1 MFAMH
6 LEEHHRGHRTLAM
19 KSSLHSTTGML
30 ALEVAVTANPPFANT
45 YGLLCCLSHTMARGT
60 PNTCSRNSAAAGGGS
75 SRGYSPR
82 TQAAGASVV
91 AGGGG
96 GGGLVGP
103 VPTLAGGGGGG
114 GGFNNIWGQGGAVGG
129 IASNFQPAS
138 DAPRA
143 TGRRAMHAPGG
154 KTSWSPYGHVGQ
166 VCTQTWS
173 DDGASSVTL
182 STSVYATRQ
191 ASEHMY
197 DNSNKIGGA
206 SSGIPASSRTNLPPR
221 APRYCQAPDTLPFH
235 EYSCRR

>member
-19 KSSLHSTTGML
+19 KSSLHSTTGIL

-45 YGLLCCLSHTMARGT
+45 CGPTVLSVSHHGGI

-91 AGGGG
+91 AGGGGG

-166 VCTQTWS
+166 VCTCKAS
-173 DDGASSVTL
+173 DGCVPHPQHL
-182 STSVYATRQ
+182 C
-191 ASEHMY
+191 M
-197 DNSNKIGGA
+197 
-206 SSGIPASSRTNLPPR
+206 
-221 APRYCQAPDTLPFH
+221 
-235 EYSCRR
+235 